1 MRAPLLL
8 DTCAAIWL
16 AESEPISEGATSVLN
31 DVVDTGIAVYVS
43 PITAWEVGLL
53 VARGRLMLLIRPELW
68 FQQLFEILN
77 LRLANMPPEILMA
90 SSFLPGKP
98 PRDPA
103 DRIIAATAREFGYT
117 IMTRDQP
124 LLDYGNQGHVQ
135 VLAC

>member
-16 AESEPISEGATSVLN
+16 AESEPISEAATSVLN
-31 DVVDTGIAVYVS
+31 DVVDTGIAVYLS

-53 VARGRLMLLIRPELW
+53 VARGRLMLLIRAELW

-77 LRLANMPPEILMA
+77 FRLANMPPEVLMA

-124 LLDYGNQGHVQ
+124 LLDYGDQGHVQ

>member
-16 AESEPISEGATSVLN
+16 AESEPISEEATGVLN

-53 VARGRLMLLIRPELW
+53 VARGRLMLLIRPEVW

-77 LRLANMPPEILMA
+77 FRLAGMSPEVLMA

-103 DRIIAATAREFGYT
+103 DRILAATAREFGYT

-124 LLDYGNQGHVQ
+124 LLDYGDQGHVQ